1 MKKIVRININT
12 AAVIKVNSN
21 VTRNIL
27 EKNTDVF
34 V

>member
-21 VTRNIL
+21 VIRNIL